1 MRKFWN
7 KICTVLSGRSYNG
20 AITSRSGLPDQQQK
34 DFSVKAELK
43 KLQEITKN
51 PEMDKESVLLLNY
64 GLPFLERMSF
74 SSYKKMIDRAA
85 RTLDGYQGQV
95 VLRSTSSLQKPNQ
108 DPVKAFQTYQVCS
121 LITKY
126 CESHY
131 HRAYKSNLSIGNKE
145 TQKSSYFLLIDR

>member
-1 MRKFWN
+1 MRSSHTVYSGVSQKPFKFWN
-7 KICTVLSGRSYNG
+7 KRFAILFDRSYNG

-43 KLQEITKN
+43 KLQEITKS

-64 GLPFLERMSF
+64 GLPYLERMSF

-85 RTLDGYQGQV
+85 RTLDGYEGQV

-108 DPVKAFQTYQVCS
+108 DPLKAFQTYQVCNFIFQQS
-121 LITKY
+121 LSK
-126 CESHY
+126 
-131 HRAYKSNLSIGNKE
+131 
-145 TQKSSYFLLIDR
+145 